1 MEIRDSGYCCCFYCN
16 EGVNIKKSNSLIFIT
31 TLLCIE
37 CAMLMVFEHDIDI
50 IFVCSQIEIFF
61 FFDLNDDKGKEQQ
74 LDNNVEKLHSLSL
87 HIISN
92 QSDDHSVQVEE
103 KQQQVETQLEETFLL
118 VFGQSSKDL
127 SSIQQ
132 VVFFVKF
139 VDVESKQWQ
148 IEQKGKPVPIDQE
161 QNGQKSMDGGFWNNV
176 IVQFVAKFNWV
187 DIITLQIRVH
197 YSEEN
202 LQEQVDG
209 IENNRKDKKPRF
221 AIHGYWG
228 L

>member
-1 MEIRDSGYCCCFYCN
+1 MSVHKLN
-16 EGVNIKKSNSLIFIT
+16 
-31 TLLCIE
+31 
-37 CAMLMVFEHDIDI
+37 
-50 IFVCSQIEIFF
+50 FF
-61 FFDLNDDKGKEQQ
+61 FFDLNNDKGKEQQ

-161 QNGQKSMDGGFWNNV
+161 QNGQKSMDWGFWNNV